1 VATRPSIGHAINRE
15 QSEPARR
22 LPWLLVSLEETAM
35 RVRYVGLSVVLIALI
50 SVFGMLSTAI
60 AAPTATSTS
69 PTKVSTPSPTP
80 TKPAATKAAATAT
93 SQPAVEATAT
103 DAATAPAATE
113 TTTAEAASGT
123 PVAETPTAVITLV
136 LWYDQTP
143 NGGPLKLSPIQINE
157 NGVAG
162 PSTAANPTLTGSVD
176 FEDPNAND
184 LPRITIGDSHL
195 DGYAVTPDDPNTV
208 LRWTYYNDDPDLRPA
223 TLVVQVNASAGPYK
237 GYDGTATFISR
248 ASKAGGVLVIALNPP
263 AS

>member
-1 VATRPSIGHAINRE
+1 
-15 QSEPARR
+15 
-22 LPWLLVSLEETAM
+22 M
-35 RVRYVGLSVVLIALI
+35 RVRYVGLSIVLIAFI
-50 SVFGMLSTAI
+50 SIFGMLSTAI

-69 PTKVSTPSPTP
+69 STKVSTPSPTP
-80 TKPAATKAAATAT
+80 TKPAATKAAETAT
-93 SQPAVEATAT
+93 SQPTVEATAT
-103 DAATAPAATE
+103 DAATAAPTE
-113 TTTAEAASGT
+113 AVGSAGT
-123 PVAETPTAVITLV
+123 PVAETPTEAATSVITLV
-136 LWYDQTP
+136 LWYEQTP
-143 NGGPLKLSPIQINE
+143 DAGPLKLSPIQINE

-176 FEDPNAND
+176 FEDPKAD
-184 LPRITIGDSHL
+184 GLPRITLGDSHF
-195 DGYAVTPDDPNTV
+195 DGYAVTPDDPDTI

>member
-1 VATRPSIGHAINRE
+1 
-15 QSEPARR
+15 
-22 LPWLLVSLEETAM
+22 M
-35 RVRYVGLSVVLIALI
+35 RVRYIGLSVVMIALI
-50 SVFGMLSTAI
+50 AVFGMMSTAM

-69 PTKVSTPSPTP
+69 STKVSTPSPTS

-93 SQPAVEATAT
+93 TAPTVAATAT
-103 DAATAPAATE
+103 DAATATVAATAE
-113 TTTAEAASGT
+113 TSSGT
-123 PVAETPTAVITLV
+123 PVAETPTSVITLV

-162 PSTAANPTLTGSVD
+162 PSTATDQTLTGSVD
-176 FEDPNAND
+176 FEDPNANG
-184 LPRITIGDSHL
+184 LPRIMIGDSNL
-195 DGYAVTPDDPNTV
+195 DGYAVTPDDPDTI

-248 ASKAGGVLVIALNPP
+248 APKSGGVLVIALNPP
-263 AS
+263 AA